1 MIARFFLM
9 DASPP
14 VAKVAHHN
22 LECAGFCST
31 SRKSSVT
38 STETQACLQ
47 QMDLVLFCRK
57 RPESLGFSTLRGAP
71 APPAVAAD

>member
-1 MIARFFLM
+1 M
-9 DASPP
+9 
-14 VAKVAHHN
+14 
-22 LECAGFCST
+22 

-57 RPESLGFSTLRGAP
+57 RPESLEFSTLRGAP
-71 APPAVAAD
+71 APPAVTAD